1 MKNQSDSYNSSK
13 ILRRLMI
20 LIVSIFGLFI
30 MIIPIIKTISS
41 SGTTTDGL
49 ISGIAIGILI
59 FLFLPN
65 IIYCII
71 TMKTKKLEYILI
83 PALTLIGAEYY
94 FFHDYMTWISSDA
107 NAAIAL
113 VIIPFYLVFI
123 LGVSYGLAF
132 IIVKIQNIR
141 N

>member
-1 MKNQSDSYNSSK
+1 MKSSK
-13 ILRRLMI
+13 ILMSS
-20 LIVSIFGLFI
+20 IVIIFGLYI

-94 FFHDYMTWISSDA
+94 FFHDYMAWISSDA

-113 VIIPFYLVFI
+113 IIIPFYLMLI

-132 IIVKIQNIR
+132 VIVKIR
-141 N
+141 RV